1 MFCVV
6 VDANIV
12 AKTFLDEAD
21 SQVALDVFGACLEN
35 EVPIIAPDLLKY
47 EVAQTALRHKVSVKT
62 VFKIFEDQIST
73 LVDQQAPS
81 LEAWQKAEEIF
92 SHGHVKSGY
101 PSMYDS
107 IYHAIAVVEDG
118 VFITADKRHYE
129 KVKSFG
135 HIVLLENWETIF
147 AE

>member
-6 VDANIV
+6 VDANVV
-12 AKTFLDEAD
+12 AKTFLNESD
-21 SQVALDVFGACLEN
+21 SQAALDLLAACLEN
-35 EVPIIAPDLLKY
+35 GVPIIAPDLLKY
-47 EVAQTALRHKVSVKT
+47 EVAQTALRHKVPVEQ
-62 VFKIFEDQIST
+62 VFRIFEAQIST
-73 LVDQQAPS
+73 LVDQQEPDLAT
-81 LEAWQKAEEIF
+81 WQKAEEIF

-107 IYHAIAVVEDG
+107 IYHAMAIVQEG

-135 HIVLLENWETIF
+135 HIVLLEQWPVIF
-147 AE
+147 EE